1 MELCWDFLR
10 NIFPLD
16 EKPMKEVFLTIL
28 APFLLL
34 EVGG

>member
-1 MELCWDFLR
+1 MELCWDFLG

-16 EKPMKEVFLTIL
+16 EKPTKKVFLTIL